1 MVEPPLAVVDLHRS
15 FGALKAV
22 AGVSLALAP
31 GELHALIGP
40 NGAGK
45 TTLVDL
51 ISGEQAP
58 DAGRVRLRG
67 RDVTRLPVQARARL
81 GLGRTFQLTSVLPG
95 CTVLENV
102 VLAAQAARPGL
113 KGWLVDPMRSPTLT
127 AAATVTLGQVGLAG
141 AAEIPAETLA
151 HGQKR
156 RLELAMALIG
166 QPAVL
171 LLDEPMAGL
180 GPEEG
185 LAMTALLRSLK
196 GRSTI
201 LLIEHDMDLVF
212 ALADRVSVLV
222 AGELVASGP
231 APEVRRDPK
240 VRRAYL
246 GEDAGG
252 C

>member
-1 MVEPPLAVVDLHRS
+1 MVEPPLAVINLHRS

-22 AGVSLALAP
+22 AGVSLELAV

-51 ISGEQAP
+51 ISGEREP
-58 DAGRVRLRG
+58 DAGRVWLRG
-67 RDVTRLPVQARARL
+67 RDATRLPVHARARL

-102 VLAAQAARPGL
+102 VLAAQAVLPGL
-113 KGWLVDPMRSPTLT
+113 KGWLVDPMRSPALT
-127 AAATVTLGQVGLAG
+127 AAATATLGQVGLAG
-141 AAEIPAETLA
+141 AAQSPAEILA

-156 RLELAMALIG
+156 RLELAMALVG
-166 QPAVL
+166 QPALL

-185 LAMTALLRSLK
+185 LAMTALLQTLK

-231 APEVRRDPK
+231 VPEVRRDPR

-246 GEDAGG
+246 G
-252 C
+252 

>member
-1 MVEPPLAVVDLHRS
+1 MVEPPLAVIDLHCA

-22 AGVSLALAP
+22 AGVSLELAP

-51 ISGEQAP
+51 ISGERAP

-67 RDVTRLPVQARARL
+67 RDVTRLPIHARARQ

-102 VLAAQAARPGL
+102 VLAAQAALPGL
-113 KGWLVDPMRSPTLT
+113 KGWLVDPMRSPALT
-127 AAATVTLGQVGLAG
+127 AAATAALGQVGLAG
-141 AAEIPAETLA
+141 AAQSRAETLA
-151 HGQKR
+151 HGQRR
-156 RLELAMALIG
+156 RLELAMALVG
-166 QPAVL
+166 EPAVL

-185 LAMTALLRSLK
+185 LAMTALLQALK

-201 LLIEHDMDLVF
+201 LLIEHDMDVVF

-231 APEVRRDPK
+231 VSEVRREPR

-246 GEDAGG
+246 GEEAG
-252 C
+252 